1 MINLLQ
7 GWEWKSLGEIFNIE
21 RGGSPRPIKEFLT
34 DKEDGINWIKIG
46 DIKNQKYLYKTE
58 EKIIQEGL
66 KKSKLVIEGDLLVSK
81 FNEFWQTCYCKIT
94 KRCNSRWLAI
104 VKRKN

>member
-46 DIKNQKYLYKTE
+46 DIK
-58 EKIIQEGL
+58 
-66 KKSKLVIEGDLLVSK
+66 KSKISL
-81 FNEFWQTCYCKIT
+81 
-94 KRCNSRWLAI
+94 
-104 VKRKN
+104 